1 MKVPPQNAE
10 LFYRE
15 LSDWGERHTLYTFD
29 YVTEPDMDTSGGVET
44 RVKFYPSQ
52 EPDDD
57 GGWTY
62 REKAVYD
69 VPLHTDSAT
78 SAP

>member
-1 MKVPPQNAE
+1 
-10 LFYRE
+10 
-15 LSDWGERHTLYTFD
+15 
-29 YVTEPDMDTSGGVET
+29 MDTSGGVET

-52 EPDDD
+52 ERLKLVWTSYEPGDD

-69 VPLHTDSAT
+69 VPLNTDSAEST
-78 SAP
+78 P